1 MAGET
6 INLDLTSARVFTAL
20 RPVTNGEDFS
30 VTLNVFDGGVPAD
43 LDGKAIAVS
52 VSHPA
57 GAEAFALAGVLSDDA
72 DGVTSVVTF
81 TARAATMA
89 TLPPGSYTVAARL
102 TDGTAT
108 RQVLLAR
115 LPVRDGGFG

>member
-1 MAGET
+1 MASET
-6 INLDLTSARVFTAL
+6 INLDLGSARVFHAL
-20 RPVTNGEDFS
+20 QPVTNGEDFS
-30 VTLNVFDGGVPAD
+30 VTLNLFDAGVPAD
-43 LDGKAIAVS
+43 LDGKGIAMS
-52 VSHPA
+52 VTNPS
-57 GAEAFALAGVLSDDA
+57 GREALALSGVLSDDD

-89 TLPPGSYTVAARL
+89 TLAPGSYTVAARL

-115 LPVRDGGFG
+115 LPVRAGGFG

>member
-1 MAGET
+1 M
-6 INLDLTSARVFTAL
+6 
-20 RPVTNGEDFS
+20 
-30 VTLNVFDGGVPAD
+30 
-43 LDGKAIAVS
+43 
-52 VSHPA
+52 
-57 GAEAFALAGVLSDDA
+57 
-72 DGVTSVVTF
+72 TSVVTF

-108 RQVLLAR
+108 RQLLLAR